1 MKNKRYIITMLCNV
15 LFVFGVCS
23 CSKDTASSTFFGN
36 DDNVTL
42 LLSGNIKIKID
53 NQTSYK
59 SIMMSVWNDSILTY
73 ENRQKNCIQFYHINK
88 QSYISKLCF
97 DVKGP
102 DGTGN
107 IVGHYIQNMDSIYIN
122 GDHTREIVLVNQ
134 DKKVLQGF
142 RLSSDFGTPAGV
154 TFFPMEKINNKLY
167 FPSLPDYNL
176 YSEMTVGQEM
186 EIAYDLNTK
195 SHSEHF
201 HFPEEYEGFHNTYY
215 ITYSRTINDAGD
227 FVYSFPMCHHLYV
240 KDKNG
245 RISKMLAESK
255 YALGVTIRKNTAFAD
270 NIDETKAYIEG
281 YAYRF
286 IIFDKYRKVYYRF
299 VHHPM
304 EYIDPSNGL
313 ARRLEDK
320 PESIIIL
327 DENFNK
333 IGEYELPVG
342 KYLTENYFVNS
353 EGLWISNN
361 HPDNPD
367 LDENFLSFTLFKL
380 SSNKD

>member
-1 MKNKRYIITMLCNV
+1 MKNICRIITLLCNV
-15 LFVFGVCS
+15 LIILLISS
-23 CSKDTASSTFFGN
+23 CSKDATSSSFFG
-36 DDNVTL
+36 DNNGVTL
-42 LLSGNIKIKID
+42 IPFKHIRIKID

-59 SIMMSVWNDSILTY
+59 SRMMSVWNDSILTY
-73 ENRQKNCIQFYHINK
+73 ENRQMNCIQFYHINK
-88 QSYISKLCF
+88 QSFISKLCF

-102 DGTGN
+102 NGTGN
-107 IVGHYIQNMDSIYIN
+107 IVGYYIQSMDSIYIN
-122 GDHTREIVLVNQ
+122 GDHTREIVLANQ
-134 DKKVLQGF
+134 NRKVLRGF
-142 RLSSDFGTPAGV
+142 RLSNDFGTPAGV
-154 TFFPMEKINNKLY
+154 TFFPIEKINNKLY
-167 FPSLPDYNL
+167 FLSLPDYNL
-176 YSEMTVGQEM
+176 YTVPTVGQEM

-195 SHSEHF
+195 THTEHF

-245 RISKMLAESK
+245 QISKMPAESK

-304 EYIDPSNGL
+304 EYINPSNGL
-313 ARRLEDK
+313 ARRIEDK

-327 DENFNK
+327 DGNFNK
-333 IGEYELPVG
+333 IGEYKLPVG
-342 KYLTENYFVNS
+342 KYWTENYFVNS

-380 SSNKD
+380 SNNKD